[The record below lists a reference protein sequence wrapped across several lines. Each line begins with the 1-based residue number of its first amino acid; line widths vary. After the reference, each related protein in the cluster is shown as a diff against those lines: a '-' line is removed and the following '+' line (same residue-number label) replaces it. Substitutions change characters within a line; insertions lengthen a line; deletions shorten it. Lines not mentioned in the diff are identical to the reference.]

1 MTACCKKSKKN
12 KKQKILYNLYYIGW
26 GVLVVCSHGTEDDDD
41 AGEVS
46 PHQTQ
51 GIFNDEAV
59 LLPILL
65 HDRPSPQQRNHLM

>member
-1 MTACCKKSKKN
+1 MTPLCKKSKK
-12 KKQKILYNLYYIGW
+12 KKKILYNLYNIGW

-59 LLPILL
+59 LLPISL
-65 HDRPSPQQRNHLM
+65 HHRPSPQQGNHLM

>member
-1 MTACCKKSKKN
+1 MTACCKKSK

-26 GVLVVCSHGTEDDDD
+26 RILVVCSHGTEDDDD

-51 GIFNDEAV
+51 GIFSDEAV

-65 HDRPSPQQRNHLM
+65 HDRPSPQQGNHLM

>member
-1 MTACCKKSKKN
+1 MTACCKKSKKKN
-12 KKQKILYNLYYIGW
+12 QKILYNLYYIGW

-51 GIFNDEAV
+51 GIFSDEAV

-65 HDRPSPQQRNHLM
+65 YNRPSPQQGNHLM